1 MDPSAIRFV
10 LNGRPV
16 AVAGV
21 DPQTSLLT
29 WLREEARLTG
39 TKEGCAEGDCGAC
52 TVVLGEADGAG
63 GVRLAPINACIC
75 LLPSVDGKAVF
86 TVEGLERAD
95 GSLHPVQ
102 RSLADCHGSQ
112 CGFCTPGFVMSLF
125 ALYKN
130 SPGAT
135 RQQAI
140 EALSGNLCRCT
151 GYRPIIEASQAM
163 QEATVATPAQGAP
176 LPDWLAEKA
185 VVAPGDR
192 HPGDRHPGERLLAA
206 ELAGLARSE
215 DFSYSAAGVTFHA
228 PRSVESMSALFARH
242 PEAWILAG
250 GTDVGLWINKL
261 LLTTSTI
268 IYTGQVAGLA
278 DIAMTDAGIAI
289 GAAATL
295 EDAFKALNDHYP
307 EFGHVWLRF
316 ASLPIRS
323 AGTLGGNVA
332 NGSPIG
338 DAMPLLIAL
347 SAEVELAHGAAR
359 RSLALEDL
367 YLDYRKQARRPGE
380 WVLRVIVPPRRA
392 AVDVAAYKNSK
403 RNEQDISAVC
413 LGIALE
419 RDRGRVRKV
428 RIAYGG
434 MAGVPKR
441 ARAAEQAL
449 IGRNWDEGAVRDAM
463 QALTQDFT
471 PLSDMRATAAYRMK
485 VAQNLLM
492 RAFLEV
498 GDPAL
503 ETRVY

>member
-1 MDPSAIRFV
+1 MDPGAIGFV
-10 LNGRPV
+10 LNGK
-16 AVAGV
+16 AVTVGGV
-21 DPQTSLLT
+21 DPHTSLLT
-29 WLREEARLTG
+29 WLREHARLTG

-52 TVVLGEADGAG
+52 TVVLGEADGKG

-75 LLPSVDGKAVF
+75 LLPSVDGRAVF
-86 TVEGLERAD
+86 TVEGLQRAD

-102 RSLADCHGSQ
+102 RALADCHGSQ

-125 ALYKN
+125 ALYKRT
-130 SPGAT
+130 PDAT
-135 RQQAI
+135 RQQAV

-151 GYRPIIEASQAM
+151 GYRPILEASQAM
-163 QEATVATPAQGAP
+163 QRSSPQAQALAAP
-176 LPDWLAEKA
+176 MEDWLSRKA
-185 VVAPGDR
+185 AAV
-192 HPGDRHPGERLLAA
+192 PGDRHPGEALLAA

-215 DFSYSAAGVTFHA
+215 DFSYTAAGVTFHA

-250 GTDVGLWINKL
+250 GTDVGLWINKQL
-261 LLTTSTI
+261 LKTSTI
-268 IYTGQVAGLA
+268 IYTGRVAGLA
-278 DIAMTDAGIAI
+278 DITVGGAGIAI

-295 EDAFKALNDHYP
+295 EDAFTALNDHYP

-323 AGTLGGNVA
+323 AGTLGGNIA

-347 SAEVELAHGAAR
+347 GAQVELAHGAAR
-359 RSLALEDL
+359 RRLALEDL
-367 YLDYRKQARRPGE
+367 YLDYRKQARRAGE
-380 WVLRVIVPPRRA
+380 WVHRVIVPLRRSDVA
-392 AVDVAAYKNSK
+392 VAAYKNSK

-419 RDRGRVRKV
+419 RDGQRVRAA

-441 ARAAEQAL
+441 ARAAEEAL
-449 IGRNWDEGAVRDAM
+449 GGRDWDEGAVRDAM
-463 QALTQDFT
+463 RALERDFT
-471 PLSDMRATAAYRMK
+471 PLSDMRASAGYRMK

-492 RAFLEV
+492 RAFLEL

-503 ETRVY
+503 EARVY